1 MGEQRRSSRQAN
13 LLKFHLVGTKRAWPE
28 SWSSAISVTWEWL
41 ENCKL
46 RVLITKLDLLLTIN
60 QNPLFSVFHLIGS
73 SGFLLLKVF
82 DGDVYLIFRI
92 QVVLRIVIFGHVDC
106 HHFALLFPDIL
117 LLLCSAHNYVV
128 KMWIFQV
135 MLPPPFCFTSS
146 LVENREREIVIIDYC
161 MTVNEFGLVLI
172 GS

>member
-1 MGEQRRSSRQAN
+1 MQKCDILGDFKT
-13 LLKFHLVGTKRAWPE
+13 LCFTFWKF
-28 SWSSAISVTWEWL
+28 
-41 ENCKL
+41 
-46 RVLITKLDLLLTIN
+46 LT
-60 QNPLFSVFHLIGS
+60 V
-73 SGFLLLKVF
+73 
-82 DGDVYLIFRI
+82 IFRI

-146 LVENREREIVIIDYC
+146 LVENRERDSNYWLLHDCQWIWFSVDWILGKITLIWLNAIVSHAWEIYRNKVFKRRSSRD
-161 MTVNEFGLVLI
+161 
-172 GS
+172 